1 MLYSLPDSKPPETI
15 MNKKFRAAFLLL
27 LPISVLV
34 LRAAQKETPMPNHA
48 TGTFEVKLTPFDP
61 AFKSEDNSIGRY
73 SLDKQFHGALEA
85 TSKGE
90 MLSGMGTVKGSGGY
104 VAIERITGTL
114 DGRTG
119 TFILQHNGTMQ
130 NGVYHMNVVVVPD
143 SGTAQLTGLQGSMEI
158 IIKDTKHSYD
168 FTYSLPDTK

>member
-1 MLYSLPDSKPPETI
+1 

-27 LPISVLV
+27 LPISVLA
-34 LRAAQKETPMPNHA
+34 LRAAQKEPPMPHHA
-48 TGTFEVKLTPFDP
+48 TGTFEVKLTPLDP
-61 AFKSEDNSIGRY
+61 AFKAEDNSIGRY
-73 SLDKQFHGALEA
+73 SLDKQFHGTLEA

-90 MLSGMGTVKGSGGY
+90 MLSGMGTIKGSGGY
-104 VAIERITGTL
+104 VAIERVSGTL

-130 NGVYHMNVVVVPD
+130 NGVYHLNVIVVPD
-143 SGTAQLTGLQGSMEI
+143 SATAQLTGLQGSMEI
-158 IIKDTKHSYD
+158 VIKDAKHFYD

>member
-1 MLYSLPDSKPPETI
+1 MKLKL
-15 MNKKFRAAFLLL
+15 RAAFLLL
-27 LPISVLV
+27 FPIFVLA
-34 LRAAQKETPMPNHA
+34 LRAAQKETPMSHHA
-48 TGTFEVKLTPFDP
+48 TGTFEVKVTPLDP
-61 AFKSEDNSIGRY
+61 AFKSDDNAIGRY

-130 NGVYHMNVVVVPD
+130 NGVYHLNVIVVPD
-143 SGTAQLTGLQGSMEI
+143 SGTAQVTGLQGSMEI
-158 IIKDTKHSYD
+158 IIKEGKHSYD
-168 FTYSLPDTK
+168 FTYTLPETK

>member
-1 MLYSLPDSKPPETI
+1 MKTKST
-15 MNKKFRAAFLLL
+15 AALLFLLSICFFL
-27 LPISVLV
+27 FTST
-34 LRAAQKETPMPNHA
+34 RAAQKETPIPHHA
-48 TGTFEVKLTPFDP
+48 TGPFEVKLTPLDP
-61 AFKSEDNSIGRY
+61 AFKAEDNSIGRF

-104 VAIERITGTL
+104 VAIERVTGTL

-130 NGVYHMNVVVVPD
+130 NGVYHMNVIVVPD
-143 SGTAQLTGLQGSMEI
+143 SGTAQLTGLQGTMEI
-158 IIKDTKHSYD
+158 IIKEGKHSYD
-168 FTYSLPDTK
+168 LTYTLP

>member
-1 MLYSLPDSKPPETI
+1 MKLKS
-15 MNKKFRAAFLLL
+15 RVALLL
-27 LPISVLV
+27 LFLISVLA
-34 LRAAQKETPMPNHA
+34 LRAAQKEPPMPHHA
-48 TGTFEVKLTPFDP
+48 TGPFEVKIAPLDP
-61 AFKSEDNSIGRY
+61 AFKADDNSIGRF

-90 MLSGMGTVKGSGGY
+90 MLSGGGTVKGSGGY
-104 VAIERITGTL
+104 VAIERVTGTL

-130 NGVYHMNVVVVPD
+130 NGVYHLNVIVVPD
-143 SGTAQLTGLQGSMEI
+143 SGTAQLTGLQGTMEI
-158 IIKDTKHSYD
+158 IIKDAKHSYD

>member
-1 MLYSLPDSKPPETI
+1 
-15 MNKKFRAAFLLL
+15 
-27 LPISVLV
+27 
-34 LRAAQKETPMPNHA
+34 MPHHA
-48 TGTFEVKLTPFDP
+48 TGSFEVKVIPLDP
-61 AFKSEDNSIGRY
+61 AFKSDDNSIGRY

-90 MLSGMGTVKGSGGY
+90 MLSGMGTVKGSGAY
-104 VAIERITGTL
+104 VAIERVTGAL

-130 NGVYHMNVVVVPD
+130 NGVYHLNVVVVPD

-158 IIKDTKHSYD
+158 IIKEGKHSYD
-168 FTYSLPDTK
+168 FTYILPETK

>member
-1 MLYSLPDSKPPETI
+1 MKLKS
-15 MNKKFRAAFLLL
+15 RVALLL
-27 LPISVLV
+27 LFLISVLA
-34 LRAAQKETPMPNHA
+34 LRAAQKEPPMPHHA
-48 TGTFEVKLTPFDP
+48 TGPFEVKIAPLDP
-61 AFKSEDNSIGRY
+61 AFKSDDNSIGRF

-90 MLSGMGTVKGSGGY
+90 MLSGMGTIKGSGGY

-130 NGVYHMNVVVVPD
+130 NGVYHLNVIVVPD
-143 SGTAQLTGLQGSMEI
+143 SGTAQLTGLQGTMEI
-158 IIKDTKHSYD
+158 IIKDAKHSYD

>member
-1 MLYSLPDSKPPETI
+1 MKTRSS
-15 MNKKFRAAFLLL
+15 AALLFLLSFCFFL
-27 LPISVLV
+27 FSST
-34 LRAAQKETPMPNHA
+34 RAAQKETPMPHHA
-48 TGTFEVKLTPFDP
+48 TGSFEVKVIPLDP
-61 AFKSEDNSIGRY
+61 AFKSDDNSIGRY

-90 MLSGMGTVKGSGGY
+90 MLSGMGTVKGSGAY
-104 VAIERITGTL
+104 VAIERVTGAL

-130 NGVYHMNVVVVPD
+130 NGVYHLNVVVVPD

-158 IIKDTKHSYD
+158 IIKEGKHSYD
-168 FTYSLPDTK
+168 FTYILPETK